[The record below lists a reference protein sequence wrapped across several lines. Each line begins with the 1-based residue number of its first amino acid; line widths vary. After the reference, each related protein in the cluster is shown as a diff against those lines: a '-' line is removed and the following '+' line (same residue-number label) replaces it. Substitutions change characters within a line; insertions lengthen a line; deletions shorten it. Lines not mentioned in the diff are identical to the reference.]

1 MSTAA
6 DIAGLYFPPGAPA
19 PHAATLHVR
28 FATTLYLDDN
38 PVAIGKLGDVE
49 IDPRLAGQPRTLR
62 FSDGSAFQT
71 DDHETLEQVLR
82 AARISNTGNWVHQLE
97 SRWILV
103 VAALLLSVASLAGA
117 FVVGIPWLATRIAF
131 SVDAETLNSMWST
144 TVAAIDE
151 QALKASDVPLER
163 QSRLTERLA
172 AAVESYEPGVA
183 YHLEFRRGPA
193 NALAFPDGTIVVF
206 DGMVSLADDDNEVL
220 GVLLHEVGHVRGR
233 HALRHILQSSI
244 GSLII
249 ILVTGDAS
257 AITGAAAASPTLLTE
272 LHHSRTFEL
281 EADQFAAQVLQERL
295 GTTQPMIEMLT
306 KLSRADGGDDIPAF
320 LSTHPDAAE
329 RIERLKQLTQP

>member
-6 DIAGLYFPPGAPA
+6 DIAGWYFPAGAPA
-19 PHAATLHVR
+19 PHEATLHVR

-82 AARISNTGNWVHQLE
+82 AARLSNTGNWVHQLE

-103 VAALLLSVASLAGA
+103 AVALLLSVASLAGA

-144 TVAAIDE
+144 TVAAIDQ
-151 QALKASDVPLER
+151 QALKASDVPLAR
-163 QSRLTERLA
+163 HTRLTARLA
-172 AAVESYEPGVA
+172 AAVESYEPGVV

-206 DGMVSLADDDNEVL
+206 DGVVSLADDDNEVL
-220 GVLLHEVGHVRGR
+220 GVLLHEVGHVRAR

-244 GSLII
+244 GALII
-249 ILVTGDAS
+249 IRVTGDAS
-257 AITGAAAASPTLLTE
+257 AITATS
-272 LHHSRTFEL
+272 STFK
-281 EADQFAAQVLQERL
+281 
-295 GTTQPMIEMLT
+295 T
-306 KLSRADGGDDIPAF
+306 
-320 LSTHPDAAE
+320 
-329 RIERLKQLTQP
+329 